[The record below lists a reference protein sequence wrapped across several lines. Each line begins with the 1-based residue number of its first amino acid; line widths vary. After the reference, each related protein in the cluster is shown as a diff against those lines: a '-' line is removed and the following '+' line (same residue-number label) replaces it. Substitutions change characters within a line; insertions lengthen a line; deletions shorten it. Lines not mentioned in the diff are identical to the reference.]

1 MLETIFGL
9 LKEFSLFISLIIGL
23 PLGYKIIKW
32 LRSNFIFFGT
42 PTGLISAFV
51 AGILLPVAF
60 INMTLEGG
68 INIVEKNVIQMTKP
82 KYVKYLEL
90 ARESDDDME
99 KMEYIKK
106 SLKKEYNTDALEY
119 SKEVLISIAIDG
131 EDYEKYFDIVKP
143 EMKEE
148 HINVIYMRIY
158 EKLAY
163 KEYYNKNYD
172 VSLEYLEK
180 AKKLGGKKNENDE
193 DDIYVLLEEKQNEMD
208 LSVYDKYKEKLD
220 SIQEESDSLTH
231 DGSTL
236 EIASEIHKKWDD
248 MLNEIY
254 GLLKDKLPSEDFE
267 TLKVEQTQWLSDRD
281 MVAEDSALE
290 IYEDLDIDD
299 EATLNLEY
307 TETLATLTKER
318 CYELII
324 RYMQ

>member
-82 KYVKYLEL
+82 KYIKYLEL

-172 VSLEYLEK
+172 VGLEYLEK

-208 LSVYDKYKEKLD
+208 LNSLYDEYKDKLD
-220 SIQEESDSLTH
+220 SIQDEVDGLTH

-236 EIASEIHKKWDD
+236 EIASQVYKKWDD

-267 TLKVEQTQWLSDRD
+267 ILKEEQIQWVSDRD
-281 MVAEDSALE
+281 SEEDGIE
-290 IYEDLDIDD
+290 YVDD
-299 EATLNLEY
+299 EDY

-318 CYELII
+318 CYELIG